1 MKHKVHYT
9 QVARNDLD
17 EVWSYI
23 AYDLQNVSAA
33 ERTVDRIMD
42 AIDRLADYPEIGP
55 ALTSIAD
62 VREDDYRFLVTG
74 SYITLYRVSGDD
86 VYVDRVLY
94 GRRDYLSL
102 LFGSLP
108 DAEAGAFSRRL
119 RLVLRAGAAGAL
131 RPAGPRPA

>member
-1 MKHKVHYT
+1 MNKLYMSREA
-9 QVARNDLD
+9 QDDLREIKD
-17 EVWSYI
+17 YI
-23 AYDLQNVSAA
+23 AKELDNPDAAKNVVRKITRSI
-33 ERTVDRIMD
+33 R
-42 AIDRLADYPEIGP
+42 RLREYKWIGP

-108 DAEAGAFSRRL
+108 DAEADL
-119 RLVLRAGAAGAL
+119 
-131 RPAGPRPA
+131 PPEN

>member
-23 AYDLQNVSAA
+23 AYELQNVSAA

-94 GRRDYLSL
+94 GRRDDLSL

-108 DAEAGAFSRRL
+108 DDEADL
-119 RLVLRAGAAGAL
+119 
-131 RPAGPRPA
+131 PPEN